1 MYLKMSDN
9 VNLYVKQSGNGIPC
23 IFIHGGPGG
32 CSYDF
37 EILGGNSLEGFMKLL
52 YFDQRGSG
60 RSGGETDS
68 DYSIDRLV
76 EDIEEIRKKLGISR
90 WIVMAHSFGGIIA
103 VNYVYKYQK
112 FVEKFILLNCTL
124 NMEDSLKSQ
133 IRYGSEL
140 LSQENLQLDVCN
152 SVLEKWKYIFD
163 MLIEKDIFYK
173 LQYKDYSNFLKVN
186 DTNSEIKKT
195 NTSMANQAF
204 NNKGY
209 FISYFD
215 LTKEIIV
222 PVLVITG
229 NEDYAIGPNQYKN
242 FIFPNEELQIIQGKH
257 ILYLENNKEFKLV
270 IKKFIE
276 DL

>member
-1 MYLKMSDN
+1 MYLEMSDN
-9 VNLYVKQSGNGIPC
+9 VNLYIKQSGNGIPC

-60 RSGGETDS
+60 RSEGGTDS

-76 EDIEEIRKKLGISR
+76 EDIEEIRKKLGISK

-103 VNYVYKYQK
+103 VNYVNKFQK
-112 FVEKFILLNCTL
+112 FVDKLILLNCTL
-124 NMEDSLKSQ
+124 NIKDSLKSQ
-133 IRYGSEL
+133 IFYGSEL
-140 LSQENLQLDVCN
+140 LSQEKLQIDVCN
-152 SVLEKWKYIFD
+152 SVLEKRKYIFN
-163 MLIEKDIFYK
+163 MLVEKNISYR
-173 LQYKDYSNFLKVN
+173 LQYKDYNNFLKVN
-186 DTNSEIKKT
+186 DTISTMKNI

-204 NNKGY
+204 DNKGY
-209 FISYFD
+209 FISYYD

-222 PVLVITG
+222 PVLIITG
-229 NEDYAIGPNQYKN
+229 DEDFAVGPNHYSN
-242 FIFPNEELQIIQGKH
+242 FMFPNEKVKIIQGKH
-257 ILYLENNKEFKLV
+257 VLYFENNEEFKII
-270 IKKFIE
+270 IKKFIQ